1 MDWLKSK
8 TAIVGFC
15 CLALIGVETY
25 SMLTI
30 RRSFEERIDSMEGD
44 FQTMREDSKSK
55 MTMLESDLGV
65 IAERM
70 QVTTEEL
77 KAAQTATT
85 QLKQQN
91 AQLVSRLR
99 RDISG
104 KANSKDMLKFQ
115 EESANQLDVVR
126 KDASSKIDGV
136 SGQVKGVRMDLD
148 ATREDLA
155 NSKRE
160 LSTLIAHNST
170 ELAALRRRGDRDYVE
185 FDIKKGKQYK
195 RVGDVLVQLRKTDVK
210 KHKYEVALN
219 ADDKAIIKKDRTV
232 NEPIA
237 LLVGRDRI
245 RYEFVV
251 FNVSKDRIR
260 GYVSAPKDYLV
271 ASDAPSLH
279 VQ

>member
-8 TAIVGFC
+8 MAIVGFC
-15 CLALIGVETY
+15 CLALIGVEAY

-30 RRSFEERIDSMEGD
+30 RKTFEERIDSMEGD
-44 FQTMREDSKSK
+44 FQMMREDSKSK
-55 MTMLESDLGV
+55 MTMLESDLAV

-70 QVTTEEL
+70 QVTAEEL

-91 AQLVSRLR
+91 SQLVSRLR
-99 RDISG
+99 RDIAG
-104 KANSKDMLKFQ
+104 KADSKAMLKFQ
-115 EESANQLDVVR
+115 EDSANQLDVVR

-136 SGQVKGVRMDLD
+136 SGQVKNVRMDLD

-170 ELAALRRRGDRDYVE
+170 ELAALRRKGDRDYVE

-219 ADDKAIIKKDRTV
+219 ADDKAIIKKDR
-232 NEPIA
+232 
-237 LLVGRDRI
+237 
-245 RYEFVV
+245 
-251 FNVSKDRIR
+251 
-260 GYVSAPKDYLV
+260 
-271 ASDAPSLH
+271 
-279 VQ
+279 